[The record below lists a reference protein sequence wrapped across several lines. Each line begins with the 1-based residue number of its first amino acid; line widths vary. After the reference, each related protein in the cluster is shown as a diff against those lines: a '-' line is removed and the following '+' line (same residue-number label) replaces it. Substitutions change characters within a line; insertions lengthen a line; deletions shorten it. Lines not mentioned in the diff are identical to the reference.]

1 MSSAQMKGFKGFG
14 AKKSANDDC
23 KDMKDALVWREPDYE
38 YQEKKYGRPLTMGES
53 IGRQR
58 KTAA

>member
-1 MSSAQMKGFKGFG
+1 MSSAQMRGFKGFG

-38 YQEKKYGRPLTMGES
+38 YQEKKFGRPLTMGS
-53 IGRQR
+53 NVGR
-58 KTAA
+58 